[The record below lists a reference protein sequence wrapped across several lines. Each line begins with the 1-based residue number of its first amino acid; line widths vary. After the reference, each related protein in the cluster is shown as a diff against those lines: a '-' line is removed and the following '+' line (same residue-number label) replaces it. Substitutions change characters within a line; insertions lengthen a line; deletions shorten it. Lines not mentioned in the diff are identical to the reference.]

1 MTIGYQLIMRFL
13 ANARNDIVLGD
24 TGESRGDSLS
34 ESPLLSLIQQLRHVI
49 PSASEESPSTFS
61 IF

>member
-1 MTIGYQLIMRFL
+1 MRFL